1 MRSSYIQS
9 GLWLLMLAAVQ
20 LALFPIFVGIMF
32 QEKFIFGTIEWG
44 GLLPQTPGNWQLI
57 FWIQTLASVAGIPML
72 GKFYYPQLG
81 EDLKKIFR
89 RENTKVLKIAILSGF
104 SLFVAWEAIAI
115 GCWQIPAGVVV
126 GFFLIYPILTTLGA
140 WKFWGYRPHQT
151 RITAMTIVTIGSL
164 FALKVPAMFAATPIQ
179 GFLGILAGIV
189 GGIAFASS
197 LLLTYRG
204 TRSLHP
210 LPFSAIA
217 LATLLGFASL
227 SLIFPLPGTAI
238 AMPLSELPRLIVG
251 SLILGMLTLVGYSFT
266 AYGILLAGVTRGA
279 IAIASVPA
287 WFVLLGSILIQDFLN
302 LKQIFALVIVILGL
316 LVLITE
322 PMVRQDWYD

>member
-1 MRSSYIQS
+1 MRLSYIQS
-9 GLWLLMLAAVQ
+9 GLWLLMLAAMQ
-20 LALFPIFVGIMF
+20 LALFPLFLEMIF
-32 QEKFIFGTIEWG
+32 QEKFIFGAIEWG
-44 GLLPQTPGNWQLI
+44 GLLPQTLGNWQLI
-57 FWIQTLASVAGIPML
+57 FWMQALASVAGLPIL
-72 GKFYYPQLG
+72 AKFYYPQMG
-81 EDLKKIFR
+81 ADLNKIFR
-89 RENTKVLKIAILSGF
+89 GENTKVLKIAMLSGV

-164 FALKVPAMFAATPIQ
+164 FALKVPAIFAATPVQ
-179 GFLGILAGIV
+179 GFLGILAAMV
-189 GGIAFASS
+189 GGIAFASY

-204 TRSLHP
+204 ARSLHP

-217 LATLLGFASL
+217 LLTLLGFASV
-227 SLIFPLPGTAI
+227 SLILPFPGAPISLT
-238 AMPLSELPRLIVG
+238 LSELPRLMVG
-251 SLILGMLTLVGYSFT
+251 SLILGILALVGYSFT
-266 AYGILLAGVTRGA
+266 AYGILLAGVTRAA

-287 WFVLLGSILIQDFLN
+287 LFVLLSSLLIQDLLD
-302 LKQIFALVIVILGL
+302 LKQVFALVIVILGL

>member
-1 MRSSYIQS
+1 MRLSYIQS

-20 LALFPIFVGIMF
+20 LALFPLFVGMMF
-32 QEKFIFGTIEWG
+32 QEKFILGAIKWG
-44 GLLPQTPGNWQLI
+44 GLIPQTPGNWQLI
-57 FWIQTLASVAGIPML
+57 FWIQALVCVAGIPML
-72 GKFYYPQLG
+72 AKFYYPQMG
-81 EDLKKIFR
+81 EDIKKIFAG
-89 RENTKVLKIAILSGF
+89 ENPKVLKIALLSGF

-115 GCWQIPAGVVV
+115 GCWLIPAGVVV

-164 FALKVPAMFAATPIQ
+164 FALKVPAIFAATAIQ
-179 GFLGILAGIV
+179 GFLGILAAIV
-189 GGIAFASS
+189 GGIAFSS
-197 LLLTYRG
+197 YLLLTYRG

-217 LATLLGFASL
+217 LGTLLGFASL
-227 SLIFPLPGTAI
+227 SLILPLPGIAI
-238 AMPLSELPRLIVG
+238 SMPLWELPRLMVG
-251 SLILGMLTLVGYSFT
+251 SLILGILALVGYAFT

-279 IAIASVPA
+279 TAIACVPA
-287 WFVLLGSILIQDFLN
+287 LFVLFGSILIQDFLD

>member
-20 LALFPIFVGIMF
+20 LALFPLFVGMMF
-32 QEKFIFGTIEWG
+32 QEEFIFGTIEWG
-44 GLLPQTPGNWQLI
+44 GLLPQTLGNWQLI

-72 GKFYYPQLG
+72 GRCYYPQMG
-81 EDLKKIFR
+81 EDLKKIVR
-89 RENTKVLKIAILSGF
+89 GENPKVLKIAILSGF
-104 SLFVAWEAIAI
+104 SLFVAWEAIAF

-164 FALKVPAMFAATPIQ
+164 FALKVPAIFAATLIQ
-179 GFLGILAGIV
+179 GMLGILAGIV

-217 LATLLGFASL
+217 LVTLLGFASL
-227 SLIFPLPGTAI
+227 SLILPLTGTAI
-238 AMPLSELPRLIVG
+238 AMPLSALPHLIVG

-279 IAIASVPA
+279 IAIACVPA
-287 WFVLLGSILIQDFLN
+287 LFVLFSSLLIQDFLN

-316 LVLITE
+316 LVLLTE